1 MDWLRKFWAGWK
13 RFGEIM
19 GNLVARL
26 FLTLFYFT
34 IFLPFGLGS
43 RLAADFLGIKQ
54 KNPRWF
60 KRPADTHYLKDARRL
75 T

>member
-13 RFGEIM
+13 RFGELLGDFI
-19 GNLVARL
+19 GRL

-43 RLAADFLGIKQ
+43 RLAADFLHIK
-54 KNPRWF
+54 KNKPEWL
-60 KRPADTHYLKDARRL
+60 KREKREISLEDARRL
-75 T
+75 A